1 MTLVKTDN
9 SDNTGKRIATLI
21 FIGILFIGFAFLNL
35 ILFYN
40 QSSALSTGDGRY
52 HSDVLTY
59 MLIAQ
64 GDDVLYD
71 CSYPLL
77 FLTIRF
83 GAHFLSIEK
92 AAALSICFYN
102 CLSLLVL
109 TVIIYKKFVPNKILV
124 AFVYALGIHFAS
136 MIFLPKS
143 LSAFLGISRRYVGVY
158 SPSPWHNG
166 TYFAARPFA
175 ICAFYK
181 FSEIIDNKIDVKH
194 WVDFVLFGFFMF
206 LSVLAK
212 PSFALPMLILCGIAT
227 LFVFIKGGKETI
239 KGIIFGIVVLL
250 PTLVDLLYQYR
261 DSFIKDSDKTGDG
274 IAVGLF
280 VSWNVTG
287 VNIPFAILFL
297 SFFAIVVILTF
308 HKFDTVMGLSW
319 GLFAISLIMYALL
332 YEKGD
337 RLFHQNFSWGY
348 MQGAFILLSTSVG
361 SLLKPLSAERKTA
374 EIVKKTVACLA
385 FSAQVICGII
395 YFIYLFKGG
404 DYYTF

>member
-1 MTLVKTDN
+1 MALVKTDN
-9 SDNTGKRIATLI
+9 SNKAGKRIATLI
-21 FIGILFIGFAFLNL
+21 FVAILFIGFAFLNL
-35 ILFYN
+35 VLFYN
-40 QSSALSTGDGRY
+40 QSSAMSAGDGRY

-59 MLIAQ
+59 LLIAQ

-83 GAHFLSIEK
+83 GTHFFSVEK

-109 TVIIYKKFVPNKILV
+109 TSIFYKRFIPGKIFV
-124 AFVYALGIHFAS
+124 AFVYALAVHFAS
-136 MIFLPKS
+136 MFFLPKN
-143 LSAFLGISRRYVGVY
+143 LSAFLGITRRYIGVY

-175 ICAFYK
+175 ILAFYK
-181 FSEIIDNKIDVKH
+181 FSEIIEKKIDVKH
-194 WVDFVLFGFFMF
+194 WVDFALFGLFMF

-212 PSFALPMLILCGIAT
+212 PSFALPMLVLCGITT
-227 LFVFIKGGKETI
+227 LFMLIKDWKATI
-239 KGIIFGIVVLL
+239 KGVILGIIVLV

-261 DSFIKDSDKTGDG
+261 DSFIKNTDKTGDG
-274 IAVGLF
+274 IAFGAF

-287 VNIPFAILFL
+287 VNIPLAIIFL
-297 SFFAIVVILTF
+297 SFFAIVVVLVF
-308 HKFDTVMGLSW
+308 HKFDTVMRLSW
-319 GLFAISLIMYALL
+319 GFFAISLLMYAFL
-332 YEKGD
+332 YEKGE

-348 MQGAFILLSTSVG
+348 MQGAFILLSTSIVF
-361 SLLKPLSAERKTA
+361 LLKPLEHEKKRA
-374 EIVKKTVACLA
+374 EIVKKAITFLA

-395 YFIYLFKGG
+395 YFVYLFKGG